1 MANINPLRRPPL
13 DRESGGGVLS
23 VRLRLPQLQ
32 RGRSESIG
40 PDKHIFLLDICK
52 PLHYEDRI
60 SGELKCVVNVFGTV
74 DGRVG

>member
-1 MANINPLRRPPL
+1 MVEVFFQSDSDYRNYKEVEVSPLGL
-13 DRESGGGVLS
+13 ISD
-23 VRLRLPQLQ
+23 
-32 RGRSESIG
+32 
-40 PDKHIFLLDICK
+40 IFLLDICK